1 MKQPP
6 SSTISKINTTA
17 IITCAGNGTRFGSNK
32 LLQNLHNK
40 PVIIWTLESFINSSL
55 IDEIIIAVRKD
66 DLHIYQ
72 DLLQKYYISA
82 KIVIG
87 DKKRYLSALKGL
99 EEAQGKYVV
108 IHDGARPLVSTRLID
123 QVVKQVHEHEAV
135 MTAHNPHTCIKVS
148 KNGFV
153 EQNLARQE
161 SWMGQTPHAYRKDII
176 KKAYQ
181 YGLDHDLDGMDD
193 AELVSAVGFP
203 IKIVQGEI
211 SNIKITQP
219 EDLDIAT
226 ILFTKFFSKE
236 LEK

>member
-1 MKQPP
+1 MKQPIK
-6 SSTISKINTTA
+6 SIKIKTSA
-17 IITCAGNGTRFGSNK
+17 VITCAGNGTRFGSNK

-40 PVIIWTLESFINSSL
+40 PVIIWTLESFVNSQL
-55 IDEIIIAVRKD
+55 IDEIIIAVRQD

-72 DLLQKYYISA
+72 DLLKKYYIDA

-99 EEAQGKYVV
+99 EQAKGKYVV
-108 IHDGARPLVSTRLID
+108 IHDGARPLVSTKLID
-123 QVVKQVHEHEAV
+123 KVVEAVYQHDAV

-148 KNGFV
+148 RNGFV
-153 EQNLARQE
+153 EENLARHE

-181 YGLDHDLDGMDD
+181 YGHDKNLEGMDD

-203 IKIVQGEI
+203 IKIVEGET